1 MRNEK
6 ISTVTVLGS
15 TGSIGRQTMEVVRGL
30 GLRVCGISGGKN
42 VALLEQQIR
51 AFSPAVCAVADEAA
65 ARDLRVRVQDLSTRV
80 EAGAQA
86 IEALA
91 AKPHADLVYNS
102 ILGTAGLRPT
112 LAAVESGHDVALSN
126 KETLVAAGQIVMRRA
141 AEKGVRILPVD
152 SEHCAIWQCLAAN
165 AEKDVKRLILT
176 CSGGPYFGCSL
187 QQLQSVTKE
196 QTLSHP
202 TWNMGA
208 KITVDC
214 ATLMNKGLELIEA
227 MHLFSMLPEK
237 ISIVIHRESIIH
249 SMVEYIDHAVL
260 AQMGVP
266 DMRLCIQ
273 YAATAPRRLPGLC
286 KELDF
291 AGGLS
296 LSFCSPDETAF
307 PALPLARK
315 AAQSGGILPCVLS
328 AANEIAVAAFLEGKI
343 AFSSIVPLV
352 ASVVEDT
359 VNLKNP
365 TLSDIFAADRDA
377 RTLAMERIGRF
388 SRRA

>member
-214 ATLMNKGLELIEA
+214 A
-227 MHLFSMLPEK
+227 
-237 ISIVIHRESIIH
+237 
-249 SMVEYIDHAVL
+249 
-260 AQMGVP
+260 
-266 DMRLCIQ
+266 
-273 YAATAPRRLPGLC
+273 
-286 KELDF
+286 
-291 AGGLS
+291 
-296 LSFCSPDETAF
+296 SPQSV
-307 PALPLARK
+307 PALC
-315 AAQSGGILPCVLS
+315 SS
-328 AANEIAVAAFLEGKI
+328 ALH
-343 AFSSIVPLV
+343 SP
-352 ASVVEDT
+352 
-359 VNLKNP
+359 P
-365 TLSDIFAADRDA
+365 
-377 RTLAMERIGRF
+377 
-388 SRRA
+388 

>member
-30 GLRVCGISGGKN
+30 GLTVWGISGGKN

-141 AEKGVRILPVD
+141 AE
-152 SEHCAIWQCLAAN
+152 
-165 AEKDVKRLILT
+165 
-176 CSGGPYFGCSL
+176 
-187 QQLQSVTKE
+187 
-196 QTLSHP
+196 
-202 TWNMGA
+202 
-208 KITVDC
+208 
-214 ATLMNKGLELIEA
+214 
-227 MHLFSMLPEK
+227 
-237 ISIVIHRESIIH
+237 
-249 SMVEYIDHAVL
+249 
-260 AQMGVP
+260 
-266 DMRLCIQ
+266 
-273 YAATAPRRLPGLC
+273 
-286 KELDF
+286 
-291 AGGLS
+291 
-296 LSFCSPDETAF
+296 
-307 PALPLARK
+307 
-315 AAQSGGILPCVLS
+315 
-328 AANEIAVAAFLEGKI
+328 
-343 AFSSIVPLV
+343 
-352 ASVVEDT
+352 
-359 VNLKNP
+359 
-365 TLSDIFAADRDA
+365 
-377 RTLAMERIGRF
+377 
-388 SRRA
+388 